1 MTVKI
6 TTLSKRGGRKE
17 NEDACDFVYNK
28 GIYCCVL
35 SDGLG
40 GHQGGRIAA
49 KLVVQHVLDSFQKT
63 PECSVQAIEALLHVA
78 DKAIIQEQQLNRKFM
93 QMRATAVLLT
103 IDTVRHLAAWGH
115 CGDSRLYCFRQGRI
129 ILQTRDHSLSQS
141 MVDAGYLEAN
151 KLRFSPNRNQLYAA
165 LGDNDHFE
173 ADIIPVAH
181 PIQAGDVFLMCSD
194 GLWEY
199 VTEEDMEWML
209 SRSSSASAWLEAM
222 EKQVLARGHKDQDNY
237 SAIVVWCSDSDE
249 TILYA

>member
-1 MTVKI
+1 MIVKI
-6 TTLSKRGGRKE
+6 ATLSKRGGRKE

-28 GIYCCVL
+28 GIYCYVL

-40 GHQGGRIAA
+40 GHPGGRVAA
-49 KLVVQHVLDSFQKT
+49 KLVVQHVLDGFQKT

-78 DKAIIQEQQLNRKFM
+78 DEAIIQEQQLIKKFK
-93 QMRATAVLLT
+93 QMRATAVVLT
-103 IDTVRHLAAWGH
+103 IDTSRYLAAWGH

-151 KLRFSPNRNQLYAA
+151 KLRFSPDRNQLYAA
-165 LGDNDHFE
+165 LGDHDHFQ

-181 PIQAGDVFLMCSD
+181 PVQAGDVFLMCSD

-199 VTEEDMEWML
+199 VTEEEMERML